1 MTRKPG
7 RAILRHRTM
16 RPETVEPRAIDLSPK
31 TEAVAQAESD
41 RALLETVELKAE
53 LERLRQELAQ
63 AREYARREKEYKD
76 LILAWNKRLETQIK
90 RRGAELER
98 LSITDSLSGLYNRRY
113 SFELLERELASAS
126 RYGRPLSVLLFDL
139 DDFKLVNEQRGLRLG
154 DAALAEAARTIR
166 MHLRASDLAGRY
178 GGEEFIVIL
187 PETGGEGAATLAER
201 IREAIATRSALDS
214 MGVRLSASCGI
225 VALGP
230 EPGAPPCPD
239 AMGILRHA
247 DACLAA
253 AKEGG
258 KNRSVAV
265 AIAFSSPSTS

>member
-1 MTRKPG
+1 
-7 RAILRHRTM
+7 M
-16 RPETVEPRAIDLSPK
+16 RPETGEPRAIDPSHRPA
-31 TEAVAQAESD
+31 AVD
-41 RALLETVELKAE
+41 RAAADRTMLENAELKAE
-53 LERLRQELAQ
+53 LGRLRCELAE

-76 LILAWNKRLETQIK
+76 LILAWNKRLEAQIK

-126 RYGRPLSVLLFDL
+126 RYGRPLSILLFDL
-139 DDFKLVNEQRGLRLG
+139 DDFKLVNERRGLRLG

-187 PETGGEGAATLAER
+187 PETGGEGASTLAER
-201 IREAIATRSALDS
+201 MREAIATRSALDS

-225 VALGP
+225 VALVP
-230 EPGAPPCPD
+230 EPGSPPCPD
-239 AMGILRHA
+239 AMGVLRHA
-247 DACLAA
+247 DARLAD

-258 KNRSVAV
+258 KDRSVAV
-265 AIAFSSPSTS
+265 TIAFSSPGVG

>member
-1 MTRKPG
+1 MRPEPVDLGAIDPSLKPEAVAEAAAH
-7 RAILRHRTM
+7 RAIL
-16 RPETVEPRAIDLSPK
+16 ENA
-31 TEAVAQAESD
+31 
-41 RALLETVELKAE
+41 ELKAE
-53 LERLRQELAQ
+53 LERSRRELAE

-76 LILAWNKRLETQIK
+76 LILAWNKRLEAQIK

-98 LSITDSLSGLYNRRY
+98 LSITDSLSGLYNRRH

-126 RYGRPLSVLLFDL
+126 RYGRPLSILLFDL
-139 DDFKLVNEQRGLRLG
+139 DDFKLVNERRGLRLG

-187 PETGGEGAATLAER
+187 PETGGEGAVALAER
-201 IREAIATRSALDS
+201 IREAIASRSALDS
-214 MGVRLSASCGI
+214 MGVRLSASSGI
-225 VALGP
+225 VAL
-230 EPGAPPCPD
+230 EPKPGSPPCPD
-239 AMGILRHA
+239 AMGVLRHA
-247 DACLAA
+247 DARLAD

-265 AIAFSSPSTS
+265 TIAFSSPGVG